1 MMFSSVF
8 ADVSYLEI
16 KISNSFFFLSLKS
29 FLKKGKLYPL
39 FNKNI

>member
-16 KISNSFFFLSLKS
+16 KISNSSFFFVS
-29 FLKKGKLYPL
+29 KK
-39 FNKNI
+39 FS